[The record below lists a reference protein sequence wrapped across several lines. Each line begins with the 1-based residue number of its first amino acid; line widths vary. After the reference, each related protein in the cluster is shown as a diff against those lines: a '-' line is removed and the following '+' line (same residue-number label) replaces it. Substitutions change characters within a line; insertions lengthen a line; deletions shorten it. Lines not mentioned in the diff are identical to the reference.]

1 MCNSD
6 TTIHIAKRAT
16 DSGKVRRYSTG
27 SGLGLG
33 EELMDSGIETECYCQ
48 RREVSLRVY
57 ARI

>member
-33 EELMDSGIETECYCQ
+33 EELMDSGI
-48 RREVSLRVY
+48 
-57 ARI
+57 

>member
-6 TTIHIAKRAT
+6 TTIHVAKRVT

-33 EELMDSGIETECYCQ
+33 EEFMDSGIEAECYYQ
-48 RREVSLRVY
+48 RREGSLRVN